1 MNYQITWSGVPTDDE
16 ATAAVTAV
24 MCILEEEA
32 AAAASEEQAETV
44 GWQEAARLTVQ
55 GLEPARLPVAPTWGH
70 IERLRRAGR
79 GGTGIVGQ

>member
-1 MNYQITWSGVPTDDE
+1 MKHQVVLSGAPTDDE
-16 ATAAVTAV
+16 AAAAIAAV
-24 MCILEEEA
+24 MCLLEEE

-44 GWQEAARLTVQ
+44 GWPEAARLTIQ
-55 GLEPARLPVAPTWGH
+55 GLAPARLPVAPTWGH